1 MISLKDGWDWSK
13 EVVGDIHN
21 EHQLIRLR
29 RSEVSETI
37 KTCYKTFF
45 ASSQPP
51 SGFRTNHTNIRYI
64 CQQVPENPAYF
75 YSTMFDLKYGIPIYS
90 AYVVNKTEA
99 SKFGTAKR
107 TDDKW
112 RQEQSG
118 EHSNGFS
125 EVMFSR
131 INKLSSLAF
140 IQVFHWKGKKRE
152 LEKTQKWAYQSSCAC
167 RSNVFFSG
175 DKAKLQVH

>member
-1 MISLKDGWDWSK
+1 M
-13 EVVGDIHN
+13 VGDNHN

-99 SKFGTAKR
+99 SQFGKAKR

-118 EHSNGFS
+118 EHSND
-125 EVMFSR
+125 
-131 INKLSSLAF
+131 SL
-140 IQVFHWKGKKRE
+140 R
-152 LEKTQKWAYQSSCAC
+152 
-167 RSNVFFSG
+167 
-175 DKAKLQVH
+175 